1 MGASSQMKSLAILI
15 KRANWLLQEILHV
28 ENSSIFNGIL
38 NQECAVLPPSNNK
51 AAIPEDATAIA
62 ILPCNLMLAN
72 KVL

>member
-1 MGASSQMKSLAILI
+1 MKSFAILI
-15 KRANWLLQEILHV
+15 KCTNWLLREILHI

-38 NQECAVLPPSNNK
+38 NQECAVLPPLNNK

-62 ILPCNLMLAN
+62 ISPCNLILAN